1 MKEIIDTIC
10 LTIFGIALLY
20 FIYKVRK
27 LNGETIPD
35 DLPEYRNPS
44 YDLTWTSSKKRPSP
58 IVEGKT
64 KSNRKKTNMTGH
76 RNPPPPPSDRNI
88 YR

>member
-27 LNGETIPD
+27 LNGKTIPD
-35 DLPEYRNPS
+35 DLSEYRNPS
-44 YDLTWTSSKKRPSP
+44 YDLTWTSSKKSPSP

-64 KSNRKKTNMTGH
+64 KSNRKKGNGKG
-76 RNPPPPPSDRNI
+76 RQAPPPPYNK
-88 YR
+88 

>member
-27 LNGETIPD
+27 LNGETYKLVD
-35 DLPEYRNPS
+35 
-44 YDLTWTSSKKRPSP
+44 
-58 IVEGKT
+58 
-64 KSNRKKTNMTGH
+64 
-76 RNPPPPPSDRNI
+76 
-88 YR
+88 

>member
-1 MKEIIDTIC
+1 MKEMIDTIC

-44 YDLTWTSSKKRPSP
+44 YDLTWTSSKKGPSP

-64 KSNRKKTNMTGH
+64 KSNRKKDNGKG
-76 RNPPPPPSDRNI
+76 RQAPPPLNKKI
-88 YR
+88 NL

>member
-44 YDLTWTSSKKRPSP
+44 YDLTWTSSKKGPSP
-58 IVEGKT
+58 IMEGKT
-64 KSNRKKTNMTGH
+64 KSNRKKGNGKG
-76 RNPPPPPSDRNI
+76 RQASPPPFNK
-88 YR
+88 

>member
-27 LNGETIPD
+27 LNGKTIPD

-64 KSNRKKTNMTGH
+64 KSNRKKTNMPGH

>member
-1 MKEIIDTIC
+1 MKEMIDTIC

-35 DLPEYRNPS
+35 NLPEYRSPS
-44 YDLTWTSSKKRPSP
+44 YDLTWISSKKSSGP

-64 KSNRKKTNMTGH
+64 KSNRKKGNGKG
-76 RNPPPPPSDRNI
+76 RQAPPPFNK
-88 YR
+88 